1 VGDSARRETSVIEV
15 AVLYCPDGSISSS
28 IAPLEV
34 FYAAGSKWNPC
45 VSPNPEPRFSITTVS
60 ADGLPVT
67 GAAGVKVVPDQPLSA
82 VERAD
87 LVLIPSAGPE
97 IDSVIEKNRTA
108 IPWVRALHD
117 NGSLIAGVCTGVAI
131 LAEAGLIDGRRA
143 TTHWAVADAYQQ
155 RYPKVDWQPQLC
167 VTEDRG
173 MVCGGGVYA
182 SIDLSLYLVEKLC
195 GRDIALACAKSLV
208 VQMPRTYQT
217 GFAVLPHFGRDHAD
231 AVVRRAEDWLHNH
244 FPDDIDLDRL
254 AGELALT
261 PRTFL
266 RRFKAATGET
276 PLAYLQRLRTE
287 AAKRILEDDRMTVQE
302 VSLAVGYEDVAF
314 FRDLFKRHAGLAPG
328 AYRERYG
335 PSVRQ
340 SAHDL
345 VLTRREAASKARP
358 GPGEGD
364 DSRIRLA

>member
-1 VGDSARRETSVIEV
+1 MIEV

-82 VERAD
+82 VERVD

-97 IDSVIEKNRTA
+97 IASVIEKNRAA

-131 LAEAGLIDGRRA
+131 LAEAGLLDGRRA

-182 SIDLSLYLVEKLC
+182 SIDLSL
-195 GRDIALACAKSLV
+195 
-208 VQMPRTYQT
+208 
-217 GFAVLPHFGRDHAD
+217 
-231 AVVRRAEDWLHNH
+231 
-244 FPDDIDLDRL
+244 
-254 AGELALT
+254 
-261 PRTFL
+261 
-266 RRFKAATGET
+266 
-276 PLAYLQRLRTE
+276 
-287 AAKRILEDDRMTVQE
+287 
-302 VSLAVGYEDVAF
+302 
-314 FRDLFKRHAGLAPG
+314 
-328 AYRERYG
+328 
-335 PSVRQ
+335 
-340 SAHDL
+340 
-345 VLTRREAASKARP
+345 
-358 GPGEGD
+358 
-364 DSRIRLA
+364 